1 MKLLNIQITAE
12 CDLRCP
18 WCIEYSFL
26 RETSGVI
33 TQQAFERLML
43 HIKATPYSS
52 YAIQGGEALLYTD
65 ETFSIIDA
73 IKQEQP
79 DAHIL
84 LNTNAT
90 HLTEETVVKLKDRDV
105 SVTISL
111 EAEGYK
117 GIKHLV
123 NKALEPEKVIT
134 NINTLNTLTIR
145 SVNTN
150 ITDFA
155 QGVLA
160 LHAVFPRAR
169 IESVLDLNKLST
181 ITSKD
186 MHCIKENIEYLKS
199 RTHDLKWLSMPRAFN
214 GGCKDE
220 NYKYFFLTNEIQDQC
235 PLTEKAKDGCTA
247 YITAMGQDTYNEYRK
262 IIQEMEICH

>member
-18 WCIEYSFL
+18 WCIEYSSL

-65 ETFSIIDA
+65 ETFQIIDV
-73 IKQEQP
+73 IKREQP
-79 DAHIL
+79 NAYMH

-90 HLTEETVVKLKDRDV
+90 HLTEETTVKLKDRNV
-105 SVTISL
+105 STTISL

-117 GIKHLV
+117 GIKCLV
-123 NKALEPEKVIT
+123 NKAVEPEKVIT
-134 NINTLNTLTIR
+134 NINALDNLVIR

-155 QGVLA
+155 QGILT
-160 LHAVFPRAR
+160 LHALFPRAR

-181 ITSKD
+181 ITSED
-186 MHCIKENIEYLKS
+186 INRIKENLEYLKS

-214 GGCKDE
+214 SNCKDE
-220 NYKYFFLTNEIQDQC
+220 NYKYFFLTGEIQDQC
-235 PLTEKAKDGCTA
+235 PLAEKAIDGCTA
-247 YITAMGQDTYNEYRK
+247 YIAAMGQNIYNEYRK
-262 IIQEMEICH
+262 TIQEMGICH